1 VDKVYEKSRKR
12 LKASLKKQGLPMPL
26 VCYRETCG
34 HMYWPERMCNR
45 RMVDQCSFRLL
56 KPNAPRQ
63 DRSEATYP
71 ARGCSPSGSGGEA

>member
-1 VDKVYEKSRKR
+1 

-56 KPNAPRQ
+56 KPNREF
-63 DRSEATYP
+63 DGSH
-71 ARGCSPSGSGGEA
+71 PSNNQR